1 MHTRSGHCSTRL
13 LGVLWL
19 ITLLGLPLVL
29 GRHHHASLD
38 PARDC
43 STCVAAHC
51 TAIESSPPPVLSAVL
66 ASETLPLPAAPSAV
80 SVFDLPTHPG
90 RAPPSPFGDS
100 AA

>member
-1 MHTRSGHCSTRL
+1 MRTRRSHGSTRL
-13 LGVLWL
+13 IGVLAL
-19 ITLLGLPLVL
+19 IALLGLPLVL
-29 GRHHHASLD
+29 GGHHHASLD

-51 TAIESSPPPVLSAVL
+51 TAIESSPPPVLSALL
-66 ASETLPLPAAPSAV
+66 AAETLPLPAAPSAV

-90 RAPPSPFGDS
+90 RAPPSPLGDS

>member
-1 MHTRSGHCSTRL
+1 MHTRRSHGRIRL

-29 GRHHHASLD
+29 GGHHHASLD

-51 TAIESSPPPVLSAVL
+51 TAIESSPPAVLSAAL
-66 ASETLPLPAAPSAV
+66 ASETLPLPAAPSAI
-80 SVFDLPTHPG
+80 SVFYLPTHPG
-90 RAPPSPFGDS
+90 RAPPSLFGDS